1 MSEIRFVD
9 ELSKSINKRL
19 SYGKQ
24 TNPLIEIKEEISW
37 LSSEELIQFGY
48 YFLENQ
54 YNFREMNEELTLKL
68 NNEEILECEDWLI
81 KLIED
86 STDTIREY

>member
-24 TNPLIEIKEEISW
+24 RNPLIEIKEEISW